1 MIIETFHIV
10 FFQQEHLYDIL
21 PGMDLSPT
29 NPVTLKPQANR
40 SPLQVSYE
48 LLDVKT

>member
-1 MIIETFHIV
+1 MIIIV
-10 FFQQEHLYDIL
+10 FYLLFLSQESMYDIL

-40 SPLQVSYE
+40 SPFQVSHSNYQQ
-48 LLDVKT
+48 